1 MPIPQKQSNET
12 DEQFIERCVAD
23 EFMQEYDDND
33 QRLAVCYA
41 QLEEDEERQTNFPNK
56 GDDKKISLRNS
67 EEPQFDYD
75 FAKNVKEQTPEIWK
89 AGGNI
94 RGNDAFILWGRARDG
109 QDTEAIREWIKE
121 RESWIKRHF
130 EDGKQFKGDTEPN
143 LSNVGGVVAQ
153 IKWGTIGTLGE
164 QGMKDVILELTKKLE
179 GKKEENQVS
188 DKVKKGLENKVEKHN
203 EEIKE
208 LDLAWNGRTTYAE
221 LVKVF
226 ERGVG
231 AYYNNP
237 SSVRPNVSSPEMW
250 AMARVNSFLFALK
263 KGRFQGGKHDTDLLP
278 DDHPVKK
285 EMEENK
291 RYMKKHDLRHIQKI
305 EETDDSIIIYYEKL
319 MDDDMQENYHHDKDE
334 KRGKVGTMIT
344 DGIELPLYDT
354 IEEAEAEAERLG
366 GSGYHIHTMDGEE
379 YYMPFESHEQCKEMM
394 GGADMNDHKP
404 DHDDEDDMKR
414 PLYMRN
420 NPNAEVRTF
429 DVQDLELRM
438 DGDKPTVVGYGA
450 VFNSMSNDLGGFKEL
465 ISKDAFEGRLKDDV
479 RFLVNHDANLILA
492 RTTNGTLRLSVD
504 EKGLRYEADLPN
516 TSTARDLMEL
526 LKNGTISQSSFAFT
540 VEDDS
545 WEMKEGIN
553 IRTINKVSQLY
564 DVSSVTYPAYNEASS
579 SVALRSMEEWK
590 EKEQAKK
597 LEASLE
603 AEKIEGIKEE
613 EDLKERSLN
622 EMRLQILK
630 NKY

>member
-1 MPIPQKQSNET
+1 MPIPTKNIDETNE
-12 DEQFIERCVAD
+12 EFIERCMAD
-23 EFMQEYDDND
+23 DTMVEEYEDD
-33 QRLAVCYA
+33 QRLAICSL
-41 QLEEDEERQTNFPNK
+41 QLEEERQTNFPNK

-67 EEPQFDYD
+67 EEPQFDFD
-75 FAKNVKEQTPEIWK
+75 FAKNIKEQTPEIWK

-94 RGNDAFILWGRARDG
+94 RGNDAFILWERARDG

-179 GKKEENQVS
+179 GKKEENQVTA
-188 DKVKKGLENKVEKHN
+188 KIKKALENKVEKHN

-221 LVKVF
+221 LEKVF
-226 ERGVG
+226 DRGVG
-231 AYYNNP
+231 AYNTNP
-237 SSVRPNVSSPEMW
+237 SSVRPNMTPESW
-250 AMARVNSFLFALK
+250 GLARVNSFLFALK

-278 DDHPVKK
+278 NNHPVKK
-285 EMEENK
+285 EMEENN
-291 RYMKKHDLRHIQKI
+291 RFMKKHDLRHIQKI
-305 EETDDSIIIYYEKL
+305 EETDDSIIIYYGKNV
-319 MDDDMQENYHHDKDE
+319 DDVEMIDE
-334 KRGKVGTMIT
+334 
-344 DGIELPLYDT
+344 
-354 IEEAEAEAERLG
+354 
-366 GSGYHIHTMDGEE
+366 
-379 YYMPFESHEQCKEMM
+379 Q
-394 GGADMNDHKP
+394 
-404 DHDDEDDMKR
+404 DDEMDEADHYPGHEEEKTEIR
-414 PLYMRN
+414 T

-450 VFNSMSNDLGGFKEL
+450 VFNSESNDLGGFREY
-465 ISKDAFEGRLKDDV
+465 IAPGAFDGRLEDDV

-504 EKGLRYEADLPN
+504 EKGLRYEADMPN

-540 VEDDS
+540 VEEDS
-545 WEMKEGIN
+545 WEVKDGMN
-553 IRTINKVSQLY
+553 IRTIDKVSRLY
-564 DVSSVTYPAYNEASS
+564 DVSSVTYPAYDAASS
-579 SVALRSMEEWK
+579 SVALRSMKEWQ
-590 EKEQAKK
+590 EKEEAKK
-597 LEASLE
+597 LEESLE
-603 AEKIEGIKEE
+603 AEKLEGIKEE
-613 EDLKERSLN
+613 EDLKQRSLN
-622 EMRLQILK
+622 EMRLKILK

>member
-1 MPIPQKQSNET
+1 MPIPTKNIDETNE
-12 DEQFIERCVAD
+12 EFIERCMAD
-23 EFMQEYDDND
+23 DTMVNEYEDD
-33 QRLAVCYA
+33 QRLAICSL
-41 QLEEDEERQTNFPNK
+41 QLDEEVRQTNFPNK

-67 EEPQFDYD
+67 EEPQFDFD
-75 FAKNVKEQTPEIWK
+75 FAKNIKEQTPEIWK

-94 RGNDAFILWGRARDG
+94 RGNDAFMLWERARDG

-121 RESWIKRHF
+121 REAWIKRHF

-179 GKKEENQVS
+179 GKKEESQVS
-188 DKVKKGLENKVEKHN
+188 DKTKKALENKVEEHN

-231 AYYNNP
+231 AYNTNP
-237 SSVRPNVSSPEMW
+237 GSVRPNVSSPEQW

-263 KGRFQGGKHDTDLLP
+263 KGRYQGGKHDTDLLP
-278 DDHPVKK
+278 DNHPVKK
-285 EMEENK
+285 EMEDKHLEN
-291 RYMKKHDLRHIQKI
+291 M
-305 EETDDSIIIYYEKL
+305 EK
-319 MDDDMQENYHHDKDE
+319 EI
-334 KRGKVGTMIT
+334 RGKVGTMIT
-344 DGIELPLYDT
+344 DGIELPLFDT
-354 IEEAEAEAERLG
+354 IDEAESEAEKLG
-366 GSGYHIHTMDGEE
+366 GSGHHEHTMDGEV
-379 YYMPFESHEQCKEMM
+379 YYMPFENHEQAKEIIGKMN
-394 GGADMNDHKP
+394 MNDHYPGHEEEEKS
-404 DHDDEDDMKR
+404 EIR
-414 PLYMRN
+414 T

-450 VFNSMSNDLGGFKEL
+450 VFNSESNDLGGFREY
-465 ISKDAFEGRLKDDV
+465 IAPGAFDGRLEDDV

-504 EKGLRYEADLPN
+504 EKGLRYEADMPN

-540 VEDDS
+540 VEEDS
-545 WEMKEGIN
+545 WEVKDGMN
-553 IRTINKVSQLY
+553 IRTIDKVSQLY
-564 DVSSVTYPAYNEASS
+564 DVSSVTYPAYNAASS
-579 SVALRSMEEWK
+579 SVALRSMKEWQ
-590 EKEQAKK
+590 EKEEAKK
-597 LEASLE
+597 LEESLE
-603 AEKIEGIKEE
+603 AEKLEGIKEE
-613 EDLKERSLN
+613 EDLKQRSLN
-622 EMRLQILK
+622 EMRLKILK

>member
-1 MPIPQKQSNET
+1 MPIPSKEENET
-12 DEQFIERCVAD
+12 NEEYIERCMSD
-23 EFMQEYDDND
+23 EFMQEYDDNS
-33 QRLAVCYA
+33 QRLAICYA
-41 QLEEDEERQTNFPNK
+41 QLEDDEERQTNFPNK

-75 FAKNVKEQTPEIWK
+75 FAKNIKEQTPEIWK

-94 RGNDAFILWGRARDG
+94 RGNEAFMLWGRARDG

-188 DKVKKGLENKVEKHN
+188 AKVKKGLENKVKKHN

-231 AYYNNP
+231 AYNTNP
-237 SSVRPNVSSPEMW
+237 GSVRPSVKSPEQW

-278 DDHPVKK
+278 DNHPVKK
-285 EMEENK
+285 EMEENN
-291 RYMKKHDLRHIQKI
+291 RFMKKHDLRHIKKI
-305 EETDDSIIIYYEKL
+305 EETDDSIIITYDKMTDE
-319 MDDDMQENYHHDKDE
+319 MEDNYHHDKDE
-334 KRGKVGTMIT
+334 KREKVGSMIV

-354 IEEAEAEAERLG
+354 KEEAEAEAEKLG
-366 GSGYHIHTMDGEE
+366 GSGSHQHTMDGEV
-379 YYMPFESHEQCKEMM
+379 YFMPFDTHDQAKE
-394 GGADMNDHKP
+394 ALKDKDMSDHNP
-404 DHDDEDDMKR
+404 DHDEDEMKR

-450 VFNSMSNDLGGFKEL
+450 VFNSQSNDLGGFREF
-465 ISKDAFEGRLKDDV
+465 IAPGAFDGRLEDDV

-540 VEDDS
+540 VEEDS
-545 WEMKEGIN
+545 WEVKDGMN
-553 IRTINKVSQLY
+553 IRTIDKVSQLF
-564 DVSSVTYPAYNEASS
+564 DVSSVVFPAYSSASS
-579 SVALRSMEEWK
+579 SVALRSMKEWQ

-597 LEASLE
+597 LEESLE
-603 AEKIEGIKEE
+603 AEKLEGIKEE
-613 EDLKERSLN
+613 EDLKKRSLN
-622 EMRLQILK
+622 EMRLKILK

>member
-1 MPIPQKQSNET
+1 MPIPTKEQNESNE
-12 DEQFIERCVAD
+12 EFIERCMSD
-23 EFMQEYDDND
+23 EFMKEYDNNS
-33 QRLAVCYA
+33 QRLAICYA
-41 QLEEDEERQTNFPNK
+41 QLEDDEERQTNFPNK

-75 FAKNVKEQTPEIWK
+75 FAKNIKEQTPEIWK

-94 RGNDAFILWGRARDG
+94 RGNEAFMLWGRARDG
-109 QDTEAIREWIKE
+109 QDTEAIRDWIKE

-188 DKVKKGLENKVEKHN
+188 AKVKKGLENKVKKHN
-203 EEIKE
+203 EEVKE

-231 AYYNNP
+231 AYNTNP
-237 SSVRPNVSSPEMW
+237 GSVRPNVTSAEQW

-278 DDHPVKK
+278 DNHPVKK
-285 EMEENK
+285 EMEENN
-291 RYMKKHDLRHIQKI
+291 RFMKKHDLRHIQKI
-305 EETDDSIIIYYEKL
+305 EETDDSIIITYDKMTDE
-319 MDDDMQENYHHDKDE
+319 MEDNYHHDKDE
-334 KRGKVGTMIT
+334 KRGKVGSMIV

-354 IEEAEAEAERLG
+354 KEEAEAEAEKLG
-366 GSGYHIHTMDGEE
+366 GSGSHQHTMDGEV
-379 YYMPFESHEQCKEMM
+379 YYMPFDTHDQAKE
-394 GGADMNDHKP
+394 ALKDKDMSDHNP
-404 DHDDEDDMKR
+404 DHDEDEMKR

-420 NPNAEVRTF
+420 NPNAEIRTF

-450 VFNSMSNDLGGFKEL
+450 VFNSQSNDLGGFREF
-465 ISKDAFEGRLKDDV
+465 IAPGAFDGRLEDDV

-540 VEDDS
+540 VEEDS
-545 WEMKEGIN
+545 WEVKDGMN
-553 IRTINKVSQLY
+553 IRTIDKVSQLY

-579 SVALRSMEEWK
+579 SVALRSMKEWQ

-597 LEASLE
+597 LEESLE
-603 AEKIEGIKEE
+603 AEKIEAQKNE
-613 EDLKERSLN
+613 EDLKQRSLHK
-622 EMRLQILK
+622 MRLTILK

>member
-1 MPIPQKQSNET
+1 MPIPTKEQNET
-12 DEQFIERCVAD
+12 NEEFIERCMSD
-23 EFMQEYDDND
+23 EFMKEYDDNK

-41 QLEEDEERQTNFPNK
+41 QLEDDEERQTNFPNK

-75 FAKNVKEQTPEIWK
+75 FAKTIKEQTPEIWK

-94 RGNDAFILWGRARDG
+94 RGNEAFMLWGRARDG

-188 DKVKKGLENKVEKHN
+188 AKVKKGLENKVEKHN

-231 AYYNNP
+231 AYNTNP
-237 SSVRPNVSSPEMW
+237 GSVRPNVTSAEQW

-278 DDHPVKK
+278 DNHPVKK
-285 EMEENK
+285 EMEENN
-291 RYMKKHDLRHIQKI
+291 RFMKKHDLRHIQKI
-305 EETDDSIIIYYEKL
+305 EETDDSIIITYDKL
-319 MDDDMQENYHHDKDE
+319 TDEMEDSYHHDKDE
-334 KRGKVGTMIT
+334 KREKVGSIIV

-354 IEEAEAEAERLG
+354 KEEAEAEAEKLG
-366 GSGYHIHTMDGEE
+366 GSGSHEHTMDGKT
-379 YYMPFESHEQCKEMM
+379 YYMPFDTHDQAKE
-394 GGADMNDHKP
+394 ALKDKDMSDHTP
-404 DHDDEDDMKR
+404 DHDGDEMKR

-450 VFNSMSNDLGGFKEL
+450 VFNSESNDLGGFREY
-465 ISKDAFEGRLKDDV
+465 IAPGAFDGRLEDDV

-540 VEDDS
+540 VEEDS
-545 WEMKEGIN
+545 WEVKDGMN
-553 IRTINKVSQLY
+553 IRTIDKVSQLY

-579 SVALRSMEEWK
+579 CVALRSMEEWQ
-590 EKEQAKK
+590 EKEEAKK
-597 LEASLE
+597 LEESLK
-603 AEKIEGIKEE
+603 AEKLEGIKEE
-613 EDLKERSLN
+613 EDLKQRSLN
-622 EMRLQILK
+622 EMRLKILK

>member
-1 MPIPQKQSNET
+1 MPIPTKEQNET
-12 DEQFIERCVAD
+12 NEEFIERCMSD
-23 EFMQEYDDND
+23 EFMKEYDDNN

-41 QLEEDEERQTNFPNK
+41 QLEDDEERQTNFPNK

-67 EEPQFDYD
+67 EEPQFDFD
-75 FAKNVKEQTPEIWK
+75 FAKTIKEQTPEIWK

-94 RGNDAFILWGRARDG
+94 RGNEAFMLWERARDG

-130 EDGKQFKGDTEPN
+130 DDGKQFKGDTEPN

-179 GKKEENQVS
+179 GKKEENQVTA
-188 DKVKKGLENKVEKHN
+188 KIKKALENKVEKHN

-221 LVKVF
+221 LEKVF
-226 ERGVG
+226 DRGVG
-231 AYYNNP
+231 AYNTNP
-237 SSVRPNVSSPEMW
+237 GSVRPNMTPESW
-250 AMARVNSFLFALK
+250 GLARVNSFLFALK
-263 KGRFQGGKHDTDLLP
+263 KGRYQGGKHDTDLLP
-278 DDHPVKK
+278 DNHPVKK
-285 EMEENK
+285 EMEE
-291 RYMKKHDLRHIQKI
+291 KHLENMEKQLR
-305 EETDDSIIIYYEKL
+305 D
-319 MDDDMQENYHHDKDE
+319 
-334 KRGKVGTMIT
+334 KVGTMIT
-344 DGIELPLYDT
+344 DGIELPLYET
-354 IEEAEAEAERLG
+354 IEEAEAEAEKLG
-366 GSGYHIHTMDGEE
+366 GSGHHEHTV
-379 YYMPFESHEQCKEMM
+379 YMPFETHEQAKEVI
-394 GGADMNDHKP
+394 GKMNMNEHTP
-404 DHDDEDDMKR
+404 YHDEEESEIR
-414 PLYMRN
+414 T

-450 VFNSMSNDLGGFKEL
+450 VFNSESNDLGGFREY
-465 ISKDAFEGRLKDDV
+465 IAPGAFDGRLEDDV

-540 VEDDS
+540 VEEDS
-545 WEMKEGIN
+545 WEVKDGMN
-553 IRTINKVSQLY
+553 IRTIDKVSQLY
-564 DVSSVTYPAYNEASS
+564 DVSSVTYPAYNDASS
-579 SVALRSMEEWK
+579 SVALRSMKEWQ
-590 EKEQAKK
+590 EKEEAKK
-597 LEASLE
+597 LEESLE
-603 AEKIEGIKEE
+603 AEKLEGIKEE
-613 EDLKERSLN
+613 EDLKQRSLN
-622 EMRLQILK
+622 EMRLKILK

>member
-1 MPIPQKQSNET
+1 MPIPTKNIDETNE
-12 DEQFIERCVAD
+12 EFIERCMSD
-23 EFMQEYDDND
+23 EFMKEYDDND

-41 QLEEDEERQTNFPNK
+41 QLEDDEERQTNFPNK

-67 EEPQFDYD
+67 EEPQFDFD
-75 FAKNVKEQTPEIWK
+75 FAKTIKEQTPEIWK

-94 RGNDAFILWGRARDG
+94 RGNEAFMLWERARDG

-121 RESWIKRHF
+121 REAWIKRHF

-188 DKVKKGLENKVEKHN
+188 DKVKKALENKVEKHN

-208 LDLAWNGRTTYAE
+208 LDLDWNGRTTYAE

-231 AYYNNP
+231 AYNTNP
-237 SSVRPNVSSPEMW
+237 GSVRPNVSSPEQW

-278 DDHPVKK
+278 DNHPVKK
-285 EMEENK
+285 EMEENNIF
-291 RYMKKHDLRHIQKI
+291 MKKHDLRHIQKI
-305 EETDDSIIIYYEKL
+305 EETDDSIIIYYGKNV
-319 MDDDMQENYHHDKDE
+319 DDVEMIDE
-334 KRGKVGTMIT
+334 
-344 DGIELPLYDT
+344 
-354 IEEAEAEAERLG
+354 
-366 GSGYHIHTMDGEE
+366 
-379 YYMPFESHEQCKEMM
+379 Q
-394 GGADMNDHKP
+394 
-404 DHDDEDDMKR
+404 DDEMDEADHYPGHEEEEKSEIR
-414 PLYMRN
+414 T
-420 NPNAEVRTF
+420 NPNKEVRTF

-450 VFNSMSNDLGGFKEL
+450 VFNSESNDLGGFREY
-465 ISKDAFEGRLKDDV
+465 IAPGAFDGRLEDDV
-479 RFLVNHDANLILA
+479 RFLINHDANLILA

-504 EKGLRYEADLPN
+504 EKGLRYEADMPN

-540 VEDDS
+540 VEEDS
-545 WEMKEGIN
+545 WEVKDGMN
-553 IRTINKVSQLY
+553 IRTIDKVSQLY
-564 DVSSVTYPAYNEASS
+564 DVSSVTYPAYNDASS
-579 SVALRSMEEWK
+579 SVALRSMKEWQ
-590 EKEQAKK
+590 EKEEAKK
-597 LEASLE
+597 FEENLE
-603 AEKIEGIKEE
+603 AEKLEGIKEE
-613 EDLKERSLN
+613 EDLKKRSLN
-622 EMRLQILK
+622 EMRLKILK

>member
-1 MPIPQKQSNET
+1 M
-12 DEQFIERCVAD
+12 
-23 EFMQEYDDND
+23 
-33 QRLAVCYA
+33 
-41 QLEEDEERQTNFPNK
+41 TNFPNK

-67 EEPQFDYD
+67 EEPQFDYN
-75 FAKNVKEQTPEIWK
+75 FALNVKEQTPEIWA

-94 RGNDAFILWGRARDG
+94 RGNDAFMLWGRAKDG

-121 RESWIKRHF
+121 RESWAKRHF
-130 EDGKQFKGDTEPN
+130 EDGKQFEGDTEPN

-153 IKWGTIGTLGE
+153 MKWGTIGTLGE

-179 GKKEENQVS
+179 GKKEE
-188 DKVKKGLENKVEKHN
+188 KVLNETVTKALENKVKEHN
-203 EEIKE
+203 EEVKD
-208 LDLAWNGRTTYAE
+208 LDVKWNARVTLKTLE
-221 LVKVF
+221 EVM
-226 ERGVG
+226 ERGIG
-231 AYYNNP
+231 AFKSDP
-237 SSVRPNVSSPEMW
+237 SSVRPNVSSPEQW
-250 AMARVNSFLFALK
+250 GYARVNSFLFALR

-278 DDHPVKK
+278 KEHPVRL
-285 EMEENK
+285 EMEEKNLDI
-291 RYMKKHDLRHIQKI
+291 MKKHELRHIQKI
-305 EETDDSIIIYYEKL
+305 EETDDSIIITYDKL
-319 MDDDMQENYHHDKDE
+319 MDEMEESYHHDKDE
-334 KRGKVGTMIT
+334 KREKVGSMIV
-344 DGIELPLYDT
+344 DGIELPLFET
-354 IEEAEAEAERLG
+354 QEEAEEEAEKLG
-366 GSGYHIHTMDGEE
+366 GSGSHEHTMDGKT
-379 YYMPFESHEQCKEMM
+379 YFMPFDTHDQAKE
-394 GGADMNDHKP
+394 ALKDMNMSDHNP
-404 DHDDEDDMKR
+404 DHDDDDDMKR

-450 VFNSMSNDLGGFKEL
+450 VFNSESNDLGGFREY
-465 ISKDAFEGRLKDDV
+465 IAPGAFDGRLEDDV

-545 WEMKEGIN
+545 WELKDGMN
-553 IRTINKVSQLY
+553 IRTINRVSQLY
-564 DVSSVTYPAYNEASS
+564 DVSSVTYPAYNDATS

-597 LEASLE
+597 LEENLAK
-603 AEKIEGIKEE
+603 EKIEGKKEE
-613 EDLKERSLN
+613 QDLRNRSLHK
-622 EMRLQILK
+622 MRVQILK
-630 NKY
+630 NKF

>member
-1 MPIPQKQSNET
+1 MS
-12 DEQFIERCVAD
+12 D
-23 EFMQEYDDND
+23 EFMKEYDDNS

-41 QLEEDEERQTNFPNK
+41 QLEDDEERQTDFPNK

-67 EEPQFDYD
+67 DEPQFDYD
-75 FAKNVKEQTPEIWK
+75 FAKNIKEQTPEIWK

-94 RGNDAFILWGRARDG
+94 RGNEAFMLWGRARDG
-109 QDTEAIREWIKE
+109 QDTESIREWIKE
-121 RESWIKRHF
+121 REAWIKRHF

-188 DKVKKGLENKVEKHN
+188 AKTKKALENKVEKHN

-231 AYYNNP
+231 AYNTNP
-237 SSVRPNVSSPEMW
+237 GSVRPNVSSPEQW

-278 DDHPVKK
+278 DNHPVKK
-285 EMEENK
+285 EMEDKHLEN
-291 RYMKKHDLRHIQKI
+291 M
-305 EETDDSIIIYYEKL
+305 EKEL
-319 MDDDMQENYHHDKDE
+319 
-334 KRGKVGTMIT
+334 RGKVGTMIT

-354 IEEAEAEAERLG
+354 IEEAEAEAEKLG
-366 GSGYHIHTMDGEE
+366 GSGHHEHTMDGKV
-379 YYMPFESHEQCKEMM
+379 YYMPFENHEQAKEVM
-394 GGADMNDHKP
+394 GKMNMNEHTP
-404 DHDDEDDMKR
+404 YHDEEEKSEVR
-414 PLYMRN
+414 S
-420 NPNAEVRTF
+420 NPNKEVRTF

-438 DGDKPTVVGYGA
+438 DGDKQTVVGYGA
-450 VFNSMSNDLGGFKEL
+450 VFNSMSNDLGGFREF
-465 ISKDAFEGRLKDDV
+465 ISPNAFEGRLDDDV

-504 EKGLRYEADLPN
+504 EKGLRYEADMPN

-540 VEDDS
+540 VEEDS
-545 WEMKEGIN
+545 WEVKDGMN
-553 IRTINKVSQLY
+553 IRTIDKVSQLY
-564 DVSSVTYPAYNEASS
+564 DVSSVTYPAYNQASS
-579 SVALRSMEEWK
+579 AVALRSLEEWK
-590 EKEQAKK
+590 SKEENTEAKK
-597 LEASLE
+597 DNV
-603 AEKIEGIKEE
+603 
-613 EDLKERSLN
+613 DLKKRSLN
-622 EMRLQILK
+622 EMRLKILK

>member
-1 MPIPQKQSNET
+1 MPIPTKNIDETNE
-12 DEQFIERCVAD
+12 EFIERCMAD
-23 EFMQEYDDND
+23 EFMKEYDDND

-41 QLEEDEERQTNFPNK
+41 QLEDDEERQTNFPNK

-67 EEPQFDYD
+67 EEPQFDFD
-75 FAKNVKEQTPEIWK
+75 FAKTIKEQTPEIWK

-94 RGNDAFILWGRARDG
+94 RGNEAFMLWERARDG
-109 QDTEAIREWIKE
+109 QDTESIREWIKE
-121 RESWIKRHF
+121 REAWIKRHF

-188 DKVKKGLENKVEKHN
+188 DKVKKALENKVEKHN
-203 EEIKE
+203 EEVKE

-221 LVKVF
+221 LEKVF
-226 ERGVG
+226 DRGVG
-231 AYYNNP
+231 AYNTNP
-237 SSVRPNVSSPEMW
+237 GSVRPNVSSPEQW

-278 DDHPVKK
+278 DNHPVKK
-285 EMEENK
+285 EMEENN
-291 RYMKKHDLRHIQKI
+291 RFMKKHDLRHIQKI
-305 EETDDSIIIYYEKL
+305 EETDDSIIIYYGKNV
-319 MDDDMQENYHHDKDE
+319 DDVEMIDE
-334 KRGKVGTMIT
+334 
-344 DGIELPLYDT
+344 
-354 IEEAEAEAERLG
+354 
-366 GSGYHIHTMDGEE
+366 
-379 YYMPFESHEQCKEMM
+379 Q
-394 GGADMNDHKP
+394 
-404 DHDDEDDMKR
+404 DDEMDEADHYPGHEEEKTEIR
-414 PLYMRN
+414 I
-420 NPNAEVRTF
+420 NPNQEVRTF

-450 VFNSMSNDLGGFKEL
+450 VFNSMSNDLGGFREY
-465 ISKDAFEGRLKDDV
+465 ISPKAFEGRLDDDV
-479 RFLVNHDANLILA
+479 RFLVNHDANLVLA

-504 EKGLRYEADLPN
+504 EKGLRYEADMPN

-540 VEDDS
+540 VEEDS
-545 WEMKEGIN
+545 WEIKDGMN
-553 IRTINKVSQLY
+553 IRTIDKVSQLY
-564 DVSSVTYPAYNEASS
+564 DVSSVTYPAYNAASS
-579 SVALRSMEEWK
+579 SVALRSMKEWQ

-597 LEASLE
+597 LQESFE
-603 AEKIEGIKEE
+603 AEKIEAQKNEQ
-613 EDLKERSLN
+613 DLKQRSLHK
-622 EMRLQILK
+622 MRLTILK

>member
-1 MPIPQKQSNET
+1 MPIPTKQT
-12 DEQFIERCVAD
+12 DETNEEFIERCMSD
-23 EFMQEYDDND
+23 EFMKEYDDNS

-41 QLEEDEERQTNFPNK
+41 QLEDDEERQTDFPNK

-67 EEPQFDYD
+67 DEPQFDYD
-75 FAKNVKEQTPEIWK
+75 FAKNIKEQTPEIWK

-94 RGNDAFILWGRARDG
+94 RGNEAFMLWGRAREG
-109 QDTEAIREWIKE
+109 QDTESIREWIKE
-121 RESWIKRHF
+121 REAWIKRHF

-188 DKVKKGLENKVEKHN
+188 AKTKKALENKVEKHN

-231 AYYNNP
+231 AYNTNP
-237 SSVRPNVSSPEMW
+237 GSVRPNVSSPEQW

-278 DDHPVKK
+278 DNHPVKK
-285 EMEENK
+285 EMEENN
-291 RYMKKHDLRHIQKI
+291 RFMKKHDLRHIQKI
-305 EETDDSIIIYYEKL
+305 EETDDSIIIYYGKNV
-319 MDDDMQENYHHDKDE
+319 DDVEMIDE
-334 KRGKVGTMIT
+334 Q
-344 DGIELPLYDT
+344 D
-354 IEEAEAEAERLG
+354 
-366 GSGYHIHTMDGEE
+366 
-379 YYMPFESHEQCKEMM
+379 KEMDE
-394 GGADMNDHKP
+394 ADHYP
-404 DHDDEDDMKR
+404 GHDDEEKTEI
-414 PLYMRN
+414 RN
-420 NPNAEVRTF
+420 NPNKEVRTF

-450 VFNSMSNDLGGFKEL
+450 VFNSMSNDLGGFREF
-465 ISKDAFEGRLKDDV
+465 ISPNAFEGRLEDDV

-504 EKGLRYEADLPN
+504 EKGLRYEADMPN

-540 VEDDS
+540 VEEDS
-545 WEMKEGIN
+545 WEVKDGMN
-553 IRTINKVSQLY
+553 IRTIDKVSQLY
-564 DVSSVTYPAYNEASS
+564 DVSSVTYPAYNQASS
-579 SVALRSMEEWK
+579 AVALRSLEKWKSKEENT
-590 EKEQAKK
+590 EAKK
-597 LEASLE
+597 DN
-603 AEKIEGIKEE
+603 
-613 EDLKERSLN
+613 EDLKKRSLN
-622 EMRLQILK
+622 EMRLKILK

>member
-1 MPIPQKQSNET
+1 MPIPTKQT
-12 DEQFIERCVAD
+12 DETNEEFIERCMSD
-23 EFMQEYDDND
+23 EFMKEYDDNS

-41 QLEEDEERQTNFPNK
+41 QLEDDEERQTDFPNK

-67 EEPQFDYD
+67 DEPQFDYD
-75 FAKNVKEQTPEIWK
+75 FAKTIKEQTPKIWK

-94 RGNDAFILWGRARDG
+94 RGNEAFMLWGRARDG

-121 RESWIKRHF
+121 REAWIKRHF

-179 GKKEENQVS
+179 GKKEENQVTA
-188 DKVKKGLENKVEKHN
+188 KIKKALENKVEKHN

-221 LVKVF
+221 LEKVF
-226 ERGVG
+226 DRGVG
-231 AYYNNP
+231 AYNTNP
-237 SSVRPNVSSPEMW
+237 GSVRPNMTPESW
-250 AMARVNSFLFALK
+250 GLARVNSFLFALK

-278 DDHPVKK
+278 DNHPVKK
-285 EMEENK
+285 EMEENN
-291 RYMKKHDLRHIQKI
+291 RFMKKHDLRHIQKI
-305 EETDDSIIIYYEKL
+305 EETDNSIIITYDKL
-319 MDDDMQENYHHDKDE
+319 MDEMEDSYHHDEDE
-334 KRGKVGTMIT
+334 KRGKVGSMIV

-354 IEEAEAEAERLG
+354 KEEAEAEAEKLG
-366 GSGYHIHTMDGEE
+366 GSGSHEHVIDGVTQF
-379 YYMPFESHEQCKEMM
+379 MPFENHEQAKE
-394 GGADMNDHKP
+394 ALKDKDMNDHTP
-404 DHDDEDDMKR
+404 DHDEDEMKK

-429 DVQDLELRM
+429 DVQNLELRM
-438 DGDKPTVVGYGA
+438 NGDKPTVVGYGA
-450 VFNSMSNDLGGFKEL
+450 VFNSMSNDLGGFREF
-465 ISKDAFEGRLKDDV
+465 ISPKAFEGRLEDDV

-540 VEDDS
+540 VEEDS
-545 WEMKEGIN
+545 WEVKDGMN
-553 IRTINKVSQLY
+553 IRTIDKVSQLY
-564 DVSSVTYPAYNEASS
+564 DVSSVTYPAYNSASS
-579 SVALRSMEEWK
+579 AVALRSLEEWK
-590 EKEQAKK
+590 SKEENIEAKK
-597 LEASLE
+597 DN
-603 AEKIEGIKEE
+603 
-613 EDLKERSLN
+613 EDLKKRCLN
-622 EMRLQILK
+622 EMRLKILK

>member
-1 MPIPQKQSNET
+1 MPIPTKET
-12 DEQFIERCVAD
+12 DETNEEFIERCMSD
-23 EFMQEYDDND
+23 EFMKEYDDNS

-41 QLEEDEERQTNFPNK
+41 QLEDDEERQTDFPNK

-67 EEPQFDYD
+67 DEPQFDYD
-75 FAKNVKEQTPEIWK
+75 FAKNIKEQTPEIWK

-94 RGNDAFILWGRARDG
+94 RGNEAFMLWGRARDG

-121 RESWIKRHF
+121 REAWIKRHF

-179 GKKEENQVS
+179 GKKEENQVTA
-188 DKVKKGLENKVEKHN
+188 KIKKALENKVEKHN

-231 AYYNNP
+231 AYNTNP
-237 SSVRPNVSSPEMW
+237 GSVRPNMTPESW
-250 AMARVNSFLFALK
+250 GLARVNSFLFALK

-278 DDHPVKK
+278 DNHPVKK
-285 EMEENK
+285 EMEENN
-291 RYMKKHDLRHIQKI
+291 RFMKKHDLRHIQKI
-305 EETDDSIIIYYEKL
+305 EETDDSIIIYYGKNV
-319 MDDDMQENYHHDKDE
+319 DDVEMIDE
-334 KRGKVGTMIT
+334 Q
-344 DGIELPLYDT
+344 D
-354 IEEAEAEAERLG
+354 
-366 GSGYHIHTMDGEE
+366 
-379 YYMPFESHEQCKEMM
+379 KEM
-394 GGADMNDHKP
+394 DESEHTP
-404 DHDDEDDMKR
+404 YHDDEEKSEVR
-414 PLYMRN
+414 T
-420 NPNAEVRTF
+420 NPNKEVRTF
-429 DVQDLELRM
+429 NVQDLELRM

-450 VFNSMSNDLGGFKEL
+450 VFNSMSNDLGGFREF
-465 ISKDAFEGRLKDDV
+465 IAPNAFEGRLEDDV

-504 EKGLRYEADLPN
+504 EKGLRYEADMPN

-540 VEDDS
+540 VEEDS
-545 WEMKEGIN
+545 WEVKDGMN
-553 IRTINKVSQLY
+553 IRTIDKVSQLY
-564 DVSSVTYPAYNEASS
+564 DVSSVTYPAYNQASS
-579 SVALRSMEEWK
+579 AVALRSLEEWK
-590 EKEQAKK
+590 SKE
-597 LEASLE
+597 ENT
-603 AEKIEGIKEE
+603 EGIKEE
-613 EDLKERSLN
+613 EDLKKRTLN
-622 EMRLQILK
+622 EMRLKILK

>member
-1 MPIPQKQSNET
+1 MPIPSKEENET
-12 DEQFIERCVAD
+12 NEEFIERCMSD
-23 EFMQEYDDND
+23 EFMKEYDDNS

-41 QLEEDEERQTNFPNK
+41 QLEDEEERQTNFPNK

-67 EEPQFDYD
+67 EEPQFDYN
-75 FAKNVKEQTPEIWK
+75 FAKTIKEQTPEIWK

-94 RGNDAFILWGRARDG
+94 RGNEAFMLWGRARDG

-179 GKKEENQVS
+179 GKKEENQVTA
-188 DKVKKGLENKVEKHN
+188 KIKKALENKVEKHN

-221 LVKVF
+221 LEKVF
-226 ERGVG
+226 DRGVG
-231 AYYNNP
+231 AYNTNP
-237 SSVRPNVSSPEMW
+237 ASVRPNMTPESW
-250 AMARVNSFLFALK
+250 GLARVNSFLFALK
-263 KGRFQGGKHDTDLLP
+263 KGRYQGGKHDTDLLP
-278 DDHPVKK
+278 DNHPVKK
-285 EMEENK
+285 EMEENN
-291 RYMKKHDLRHIQKI
+291 RFMKKHDLRHIQKI
-305 EETDDSIIIYYEKL
+305 EETEDSIIITYEKI
-319 MDDDMQENYHHDKDE
+319 MDDMEDNGYKEDE

-354 IEEAEAEAERLG
+354 KEEAEAEAEKLG
-366 GSGYHIHTMDGEE
+366 GSGFHEHTMDGEV
-379 YYMPFESHEQCKEMM
+379 YYMPFENHEQAKEVM
-394 GGADMNDHKP
+394 GKMNMNEHTP
-404 DHDDEDDMKR
+404 YHDEEEKSEIR
-414 PLYMRN
+414 TNLN
-420 NPNAEVRTF
+420 KEIRTF

-450 VFNSMSNDLGGFKEL
+450 VFNSMSNDLGGFREF
-465 ISKDAFEGRLKDDV
+465 IAPNAFEGRLEDDV
-479 RFLVNHDANLILA
+479 RFLINHDANLILA

-504 EKGLRYEADLPN
+504 EKGLRYEADMPN

-540 VEDDS
+540 VEEDS
-545 WEMKEGIN
+545 WEVKDGMN
-553 IRTINKVSQLY
+553 IRTIDKVSQLY
-564 DVSSVTYPAYNEASS
+564 DVSSVTYPAYNSASS
-579 SVALRSMEEWK
+579 SVALRSMKEWQ
-590 EKEQAKK
+590 EKEEAKK
-597 LEASLE
+597 LEESLE
-603 AEKIEGIKEE
+603 AEKLEGIKEE
-613 EDLKERSLN
+613 EDLKQRSLN
-622 EMRLQILK
+622 EMRLKILK

>member
-1 MPIPQKQSNET
+1 MPIPTKQT
-12 DEQFIERCVAD
+12 DETNEEFIERCMSD
-23 EFMQEYDDND
+23 EFMKEYDDNS

-41 QLEEDEERQTNFPNK
+41 QLEDDEERQTDFPNK

-67 EEPQFDYD
+67 DEPQFDYD
-75 FAKNVKEQTPEIWK
+75 FAKNIKEQTPEIWK

-94 RGNDAFILWGRARDG
+94 RGNEAFMLWGRAREG
-109 QDTEAIREWIKE
+109 QDTESIREWIKE
-121 RESWIKRHF
+121 REAWIKRHF

-188 DKVKKGLENKVEKHN
+188 AKTKKALENKVEKHN

-231 AYYNNP
+231 AYNTNP
-237 SSVRPNVSSPEMW
+237 GSVRPNVSSPEQW

-278 DDHPVKK
+278 DNHPVKK
-285 EMEENK
+285 EMEENN
-291 RYMKKHDLRHIQKI
+291 RFMKKHDLRHIQKI
-305 EETDDSIIIYYEKL
+305 EETDDSIIIYYGKNV
-319 MDDDMQENYHHDKDE
+319 DDVEMIDE
-334 KRGKVGTMIT
+334 Q
-344 DGIELPLYDT
+344 D
-354 IEEAEAEAERLG
+354 
-366 GSGYHIHTMDGEE
+366 
-379 YYMPFESHEQCKEMM
+379 KEM
-394 GGADMNDHKP
+394 DESDHYP
-404 DHDDEDDMKR
+404 GHDDEEKTEI
-414 PLYMRN
+414 RN
-420 NPNAEVRTF
+420 NPNKEVRTF

-450 VFNSMSNDLGGFKEL
+450 VFNSMSNDLGGFREF
-465 ISKDAFEGRLKDDV
+465 ISPNAFEGRLEDDV

-504 EKGLRYEADLPN
+504 EKGLRYEADMPN

-540 VEDDS
+540 VEEDS
-545 WEMKEGIN
+545 WEVKDGMN
-553 IRTINKVSQLY
+553 IRTIDKVSQLY
-564 DVSSVTYPAYNEASS
+564 DVSSVTYPAYNQASS
-579 SVALRSMEEWK
+579 AVALRSLEKWKSKEENT
-590 EKEQAKK
+590 EAKK
-597 LEASLE
+597 DN
-603 AEKIEGIKEE
+603 
-613 EDLKERSLN
+613 EDLKKRSLN
-622 EMRLQILK
+622 EMRLKILK

>member
-1 MPIPQKQSNET
+1 MPIPSKEENET
-12 DEQFIERCVAD
+12 NEEYIERCMSD
-23 EFMQEYDDND
+23 EFMQEYDDNS
-33 QRLAVCYA
+33 QRLAICYA
-41 QLEEDEERQTNFPNK
+41 QLEDDEERQTNFPNK

-75 FAKNVKEQTPEIWK
+75 FAKNIKEQTPEIWK

-94 RGNDAFILWGRARDG
+94 RGNEAFMLWGRARDG

-130 EDGKQFKGDTEPN
+130 EDGKQFKGNTEPN

-188 DKVKKGLENKVEKHN
+188 AKVKKGLENKVKKHN

-231 AYYNNP
+231 AYNTNP
-237 SSVRPNVSSPEMW
+237 GSVRPNVTSAEQW

-278 DDHPVKK
+278 DNHPVKK
-285 EMEENK
+285 EMEENN
-291 RYMKKHDLRHIQKI
+291 RFMKKHDLRHIKKI
-305 EETDDSIIIYYEKL
+305 EETDDSIIITYDKMTDE
-319 MDDDMQENYHHDKDE
+319 MEDNYHHDKDE
-334 KRGKVGTMIT
+334 KREKVGSMIV

-354 IEEAEAEAERLG
+354 KEEAEAEAEKLG
-366 GSGYHIHTMDGEE
+366 GSGSHQHTMDGEV
-379 YYMPFESHEQCKEMM
+379 YFMPFDTHDQAKE
-394 GGADMNDHKP
+394 ALKDKDMSDHNP
-404 DHDDEDDMKR
+404 DHDEDEMKR

-450 VFNSMSNDLGGFKEL
+450 VFNSQSNDLGGFREF
-465 ISKDAFEGRLKDDV
+465 IAPGAFDGRLEDDV

-540 VEDDS
+540 VEEDS
-545 WEMKEGIN
+545 WEVKDGMN
-553 IRTINKVSQLY
+553 IRTIDKVSQLF
-564 DVSSVTYPAYNEASS
+564 DVSSVVFPAYSSASS
-579 SVALRSMEEWK
+579 SVALRSMKEWQ

-597 LEASLE
+597 LEESLE
-603 AEKIEGIKEE
+603 AEKLEGIKEE
-613 EDLKERSLN
+613 EDLKKRSLN
-622 EMRLQILK
+622 EMRLKILK

>member
-1 MPIPQKQSNET
+1 MPIPTKQT
-12 DEQFIERCVAD
+12 DETNEEFIERCMSD
-23 EFMQEYDDND
+23 EFMKEYDDNS

-41 QLEEDEERQTNFPNK
+41 QLEDDEERQTDFPNK

-67 EEPQFDYD
+67 DEPQFDYD
-75 FAKNVKEQTPEIWK
+75 FAKNIKEQTPEIWK

-94 RGNDAFILWGRARDG
+94 RGNEAFMLWGRARDG
-109 QDTEAIREWIKE
+109 QDTESIREWIKE
-121 RESWIKRHF
+121 REAWIKRHF

-188 DKVKKGLENKVEKHN
+188 AKTKKALENKVEKHN

-231 AYYNNP
+231 AYNTNP
-237 SSVRPNVSSPEMW
+237 GSVRPNVSSPEQW

-278 DDHPVKK
+278 DNHPVKK
-285 EMEENK
+285 EMEDKHLEN
-291 RYMKKHDLRHIQKI
+291 M
-305 EETDDSIIIYYEKL
+305 EKEL
-319 MDDDMQENYHHDKDE
+319 
-334 KRGKVGTMIT
+334 RGKVGTMIT

-354 IEEAEAEAERLG
+354 IEEAEAEAEKLG
-366 GSGYHIHTMDGEE
+366 GSGHHEHTMDGKV
-379 YYMPFESHEQCKEMM
+379 YYMPFENHEQAKEVM
-394 GGADMNDHKP
+394 GKMNMNEHTP
-404 DHDDEDDMKR
+404 YHDEEEKSEVR
-414 PLYMRN
+414 S
-420 NPNAEVRTF
+420 NPNKEVRTF

-438 DGDKPTVVGYGA
+438 DGDKQTVVGYGA
-450 VFNSMSNDLGGFKEL
+450 VFNSMSNDLGGFREF
-465 ISKDAFEGRLKDDV
+465 ISPNAFEGRLDDDV

-504 EKGLRYEADLPN
+504 EKGLRYEADMPN

-540 VEDDS
+540 VEEDS
-545 WEMKEGIN
+545 WEVKDGMN
-553 IRTINKVSQLY
+553 IRTIDKVSQLY
-564 DVSSVTYPAYNEASS
+564 DVSSVVYPAYNQASS
-579 SVALRSMEEWK
+579 AVALRSLEEWK
-590 EKEQAKK
+590 SKEENTEAKK
-597 LEASLE
+597 DNV
-603 AEKIEGIKEE
+603 
-613 EDLKERSLN
+613 DLKKRSLN
-622 EMRLQILK
+622 EMRLKILK

>member
-1 MPIPQKQSNET
+1 MPIPTKEQNET
-12 DEQFIERCVAD
+12 NDEFIERCMSD
-23 EFMQEYDDND
+23 EFMKEYDDND

-41 QLEEDEERQTNFPNK
+41 QLEDDEKRQTNFPNK

-67 EEPQFDYD
+67 EEPQFDFD
-75 FAKNVKEQTPEIWK
+75 FAKTIKEQTPEIWK

-94 RGNDAFILWGRARDG
+94 RGNEAFMLWERARDG

-121 RESWIKRHF
+121 REAWIKRHF

-188 DKVKKGLENKVEKHN
+188 DKVKKALENKVEKHN
-203 EEIKE
+203 EEVKE

-221 LVKVF
+221 LEKVF
-226 ERGVG
+226 DRGVG
-231 AYYNNP
+231 AYNTNP
-237 SSVRPNVSSPEMW
+237 GSVRPNVSSPEQW

-278 DDHPVKK
+278 ENHPVKK
-285 EMEENK
+285 EMEENN
-291 RYMKKHDLRHIQKI
+291 RFMKKHDLRHIQKI
-305 EETDDSIIIYYEKL
+305 EETDDSIIIYYGKNV
-319 MDDDMQENYHHDKDE
+319 DDVEMIDE
-334 KRGKVGTMIT
+334 
-344 DGIELPLYDT
+344 
-354 IEEAEAEAERLG
+354 
-366 GSGYHIHTMDGEE
+366 
-379 YYMPFESHEQCKEMM
+379 Q
-394 GGADMNDHKP
+394 
-404 DHDDEDDMKR
+404 DDEMDEADHYPGHEEEKTEIR
-414 PLYMRN
+414 T

-450 VFNSMSNDLGGFKEL
+450 VFNSESNDLGGFREY
-465 ISKDAFEGRLKDDV
+465 IAPGAFDGRLEDDV
-479 RFLVNHDANLILA
+479 RFLINHDANLVLA

-504 EKGLRYEADLPN
+504 EKGLRYEADMPN

-540 VEDDS
+540 VEEDS
-545 WEMKEGIN
+545 WEVKDGMN
-553 IRTINKVSQLY
+553 IRTIDKVSQLY
-564 DVSSVTYPAYNEASS
+564 DVSSVTYPAYNSASS
-579 SVALRSMEEWK
+579 SVALRSMKEWQ
-590 EKEQAKK
+590 EKEEAKK
-597 LEASLE
+597 FEENLE
-603 AEKIEGIKEE
+603 AEKLEGIKEE
-613 EDLKERSLN
+613 EDLKKRSLN
-622 EMRLQILK
+622 EMRLKILK

>member
-1 MPIPQKQSNET
+1 MPIPTKEQNET
-12 DEQFIERCVAD
+12 NEEYIERCMSD
-23 EFMQEYDDND
+23 EFMKEYEDND
-33 QRLAVCYA
+33 QRLAICYA
-41 QLEEDEERQTNFPNK
+41 QLEDDEERQTNFPNK

-67 EEPQFDYD
+67 EEPQFDFD
-75 FAKNVKEQTPEIWK
+75 FAKTIKEQTPEIWK

-94 RGNDAFILWGRARDG
+94 RGNEAFMLWERARDG

-179 GKKEENQVS
+179 GKKEENQVTA
-188 DKVKKGLENKVEKHN
+188 KIKKALENKVEKHN

-221 LVKVF
+221 LEKVF
-226 ERGVG
+226 DRGVG
-231 AYYNNP
+231 AYNTNP
-237 SSVRPNVSSPEMW
+237 GSVRPNMTPESW
-250 AMARVNSFLFALK
+250 GLARVNSFLFALK
-263 KGRFQGGKHDTDLLP
+263 KGRYQGGKHDTDLLP
-278 DDHPVKK
+278 DNHPVKK
-285 EMEENK
+285 EMEENN
-291 RYMKKHDLRHIQKI
+291 RFMKKHDLRHIQKI
-305 EETDDSIIIYYEKL
+305 EETDDSIIITYEKI
-319 MDDDMQENYHHDKDE
+319 MDDMEDNGYKEDE

-354 IEEAEAEAERLG
+354 KEEAEAEAEKLG
-366 GSGYHIHTMDGEE
+366 GSGSHEHTMDGEV
-379 YYMPFESHEQCKEMM
+379 YYMPFEKVIGKMNMNEHTPYHEEEEKSEI
-394 GGADMNDHKP
+394 
-404 DHDDEDDMKR
+404 R
-414 PLYMRN
+414 S

-450 VFNSMSNDLGGFKEL
+450 VFNSESNDLGGFREY
-465 ISKDAFEGRLKDDV
+465 IAPGAFDGRLEDDV

-504 EKGLRYEADLPN
+504 EKGLRYEADMPN

-540 VEDDS
+540 VEEDS
-545 WEMKEGIN
+545 WEVKDGMN
-553 IRTINKVSQLY
+553 IRTIDKVSQLY
-564 DVSSVTYPAYNEASS
+564 DVSSVTYPAYNSASS
-579 SVALRSMEEWK
+579 SVALRSMKEWQ
-590 EKEQAKK
+590 EKEEAKK
-597 LEASLE
+597 LEESLE
-603 AEKIEGIKEE
+603 AEKLEGIKEE
-613 EDLKERSLN
+613 DLKKRSLN
-622 EMRLQILK
+622 EMRLKILK

>member
-1 MPIPQKQSNET
+1 MPIPTKNIDETNE
-12 DEQFIERCVAD
+12 DFIERCMAD
-23 EFMQEYDDND
+23 DTMVNEYEDD
-33 QRLAVCYA
+33 QRLAICSL
-41 QLEEDEERQTNFPNK
+41 QLEEERQTNFPNK

-67 EEPQFDYD
+67 EEPQFDFD
-75 FAKNVKEQTPEIWK
+75 FAKNIKEQTPEIWK

-94 RGNDAFILWGRARDG
+94 RGNDAFILWERARDG

-179 GKKEENQVS
+179 GKKEENQVTA
-188 DKVKKGLENKVEKHN
+188 KIKKALENKVEKHN

-221 LVKVF
+221 LEKVF
-226 ERGVG
+226 DRGVG
-231 AYYNNP
+231 AYNTNP
-237 SSVRPNVSSPEMW
+237 SSVRPNMTPESW
-250 AMARVNSFLFALK
+250 GLARVNSFLFALK

-278 DDHPVKK
+278 NNHPVKK
-285 EMEENK
+285 EMEENN
-291 RYMKKHDLRHIQKI
+291 RFMKKHDLRHIQKI
-305 EETDDSIIIYYEKL
+305 EETDDSIIIYYGKNV
-319 MDDDMQENYHHDKDE
+319 DDVEMIDE
-334 KRGKVGTMIT
+334 
-344 DGIELPLYDT
+344 
-354 IEEAEAEAERLG
+354 
-366 GSGYHIHTMDGEE
+366 
-379 YYMPFESHEQCKEMM
+379 Q
-394 GGADMNDHKP
+394 
-404 DHDDEDDMKR
+404 DDEMDEADHYPGHEEEKTEIR
-414 PLYMRN
+414 T

-450 VFNSMSNDLGGFKEL
+450 VFNSESNDLGGFREY
-465 ISKDAFEGRLKDDV
+465 IAPGAFDGRLEDDV

-504 EKGLRYEADLPN
+504 EKGLRYEADMPN

-540 VEDDS
+540 VEEDS
-545 WEMKEGIN
+545 WEVKDGMN
-553 IRTINKVSQLY
+553 IRTIDKVSRLY
-564 DVSSVTYPAYNEASS
+564 DVSSVTYPAYDAASS
-579 SVALRSMEEWK
+579 SVALRSMKEWQ
-590 EKEQAKK
+590 EKEEAKK
-597 LEASLE
+597 LEESLE
-603 AEKIEGIKEE
+603 AEKLEGIKEE
-613 EDLKERSLN
+613 EDLKQRSLA
-622 EMRLQILK
+622 EMRLKILK

>member
-1 MPIPQKQSNET
+1 MPIPSKEENET
-12 DEQFIERCVAD
+12 NEEFIERCMSD
-23 EFMQEYDDND
+23 EFMKEYDDNS

-41 QLEEDEERQTNFPNK
+41 QLEDDEERQTNFPNK

-75 FAKNVKEQTPEIWK
+75 FAKNIKEQTPEIWK

-94 RGNDAFILWGRARDG
+94 RGNEAFMLWGRARDG

-188 DKVKKGLENKVEKHN
+188 AKVKKGLENKVKKHN

-237 SSVRPNVSSPEMW
+237 SSVRPNVSGPEMW

-278 DDHPVKK
+278 DNHPVKK
-285 EMEENK
+285 EMEENN
-291 RYMKKHDLRHIQKI
+291 RFMKKHDLRHIKKI
-305 EETDDSIIIYYEKL
+305 EETDDSIIITYDKM
-319 MDDDMQENYHHDKDE
+319 MDEMEDNYHHDKDE
-334 KRGKVGTMIT
+334 KRGKVGSMIV

-354 IEEAEAEAERLG
+354 KEEAEAEAEKLG
-366 GSGYHIHTMDGEE
+366 GSGSHEHIIDGVTQF
-379 YYMPFESHEQCKEMM
+379 MPFDSHDQAKE
-394 GGADMNDHKP
+394 ALKDKDMSDHNP
-404 DHDDEDDMKR
+404 DHDEDEMKR

-450 VFNSMSNDLGGFKEL
+450 VFNSQSNDLGGFREF
-465 ISKDAFEGRLKDDV
+465 IAPGAFDGRLEDDV

-540 VEDDS
+540 VEEDS
-545 WEMKEGIN
+545 WEVKDGMN
-553 IRTINKVSQLY
+553 IRTIDKVSQLY

-579 SVALRSMEEWK
+579 SVALRSMKEWQ

-597 LEASLE
+597 LEESLE
-603 AEKIEGIKEE
+603 AEKIEAQKNE
-613 EDLKERSLN
+613 EDLKQRSLHK
-622 EMRLQILK
+622 MRLTILK